1 MTEKPQYTGKMLDE
15 LFAKVDD
22 ALEARS
28 DSART
33 GENGR
38 QLCSP
43 EHPMP
48 KDALGRWEHTNVKEV
63 GECMDAALTISVKIA
78 AINGARSCHNK
89 P

>member
-63 GECMDAALTISVKIA
+63 GECMDGCCADYQCQDCGHKWREEL
-78 AINGARSCHNK
+78 
-89 P
+89 PQ

>member
-43 EHPMP
+43 STRCRKTHS
-48 KDALGRWEHTNVKEV
+48 DAGSIRT
-63 GECMDAALTISVKIA
+63 
-78 AINGARSCHNK
+78 
-89 P
+89 